1 MRRRRKSH
9 VVQLQEQKQSCLH
22 QDLQNND
29 DSDIHPVMTSTPE
42 GISTKHTSLSCFLCF
57 QVLACALCEGNRTQ
71 REEFRVFVTNFCRE
85 RLCFSILCYEVTTNT
100 SELWFYHFG
109 FSSETLD
116 LSQQQNLSPCILTV
130 HGKQEE
136 EILQMDRFPIREL
149 ASKGASLR
157 AEYLSKSKELHNLEK
172 QLQQLKNKVNF
183 ANLEFFCE
191 TLWKLISQNLFR
203 FSLPVHA

>member
-1 MRRRRKSH
+1 MRKRRKIH
-9 VVQLQEQKQSCLH
+9 VVQLQEQKQSCLY

-29 DSDIHPVMTSTPE
+29 DSDIHPVMMSTPE

-57 QVLACALCEGNRTQ
+57 QVLACSLCEGHRTQ

-85 RLCFSILCYEVTTNT
+85 RLCFSILCYEDTRNT

-116 LSQQQNLSPCILTV
+116 LSQQQNLSACILTV

-136 EILQMDRFPIREL
+136 EILTDGLFSNQGTSQQGSYSSSWIFVQVQ
-149 ASKGASLR
+149 GAS
-157 AEYLSKSKELHNLEK
+157 
-172 QLQQLKNKVNF
+172 
-183 ANLEFFCE
+183 
-191 TLWKLISQNLFR
+191 
-203 FSLPVHA
+203 